1 MGKAKVKKPK
11 PATAGEK
18 MVLKYS
24 APFDFIVR
32 GWNITIMGRRTSSPR
47 AFARCVLTGEVFTA
61 TAEGHAA
68 DVLGVLAGFI
78 DATKPELWRRATG
91 ERGTLAVCED
101 HAGRWWTVR
110 PPSIAQDGVSP

>member
-1 MGKAKVKKPK
+1 MKRKTK

-68 DVLGVLAGFI
+68 DVLGVLAWFI
-78 DATKPELWRRATG
+78 DSTRPDLWRRATA
-91 ERGTLAVCED
+91 ERGTLAVCND
-101 HAGRWWTVR
+101 HAGRWWAVR
-110 PPSIAQDGVSP
+110 PPTIAQDGVSP